1 MRTTFTSDDEG
12 KTVVDRDGNEVGIVE
27 AVEDG
32 TAYVNP
38 HPNVAETLMSKLGWG
53 DADEDT
59 YALPDRRVERI
70 TESQVVVR
78 D

>member
-12 KTVVDRDGNEVGIVE
+12 KTVVDPDGNEVGIVE
-27 AVEDG
+27 SVEEG

-38 HPNVAETLMSKLGWG
+38 HPDVAETIAAKLGWG

-59 YALPDRRVERI
+59 YALSDRRVERI
-70 TESQVVVR
+70 TESQVVVQ